1 MYVAASPHLDGESF
15 AEISGMGSVYYI
27 RLMGSK
33 YSADIQLTGTAIS
46 KTNFYRLFHR
56 AESVEVRQTHCAQP
70 KGEIYT

>member
-1 MYVAASPHLDGESF
+1 
-15 AEISGMGSVYYI
+15 
-27 RLMGSK
+27 MGSK